1 MGKDRDLYR
10 KLAILREEARNPD
23 YTLAERSAARAE
35 ADELERTLRK
45 QELPFRVVLQGRI
58 GGFQD

>member
-1 MGKDRDLYR
+1 MAPRDNLHR

-23 YTLAERSAARAE
+23 YTPAERSAARAE
-35 ADELERTLRK
+35 ATELERKLRDL
-45 QELPFRVVLQGRI
+45 EPPMRVVLQGRI